1 MSVHEASSAPCR
13 PLTAVAWTSSGS
25 TCPRD
30 FTLISTTHDG
40 ATANFNPTGG
50 SVVSDIQLIS
60 EKDPMPH
67 GYCYIPEYLEPK
79 TSVFKKKRVCVR
91 LVPLG
96 SVEMAVLDI
105 RVTAKSKVVLQHYT
119 CLGDIHGYVLW
130 SKKGPFSSP
139 TPQAKPRSIT
149 LDIRQMS
156 LDEPPPPLPLR
167 PSNGPPAPPV
177 GKLSHR
183 RSNLETRDLSE
194 NLYDSSNINSV
205 SAMDGVPF
213 TLHPKFE
220 AQPKGHVPEDSLKDI
235 RIKSVQEIENEYNY
249 TFLVEESAASRTRHR
264 ASLSA
269 QSSNSTA

>member
-40 ATANFNPTGG
+40 ATANFVRGFG
-50 SVVSDIQLIS
+50 V
-60 EKDPMPH
+60 KA
-67 GYCYIPEYLEPK
+67 GYYLCYST

-220 AQPKGHVPEDSLKDI
+220 AQPKGH
-235 RIKSVQEIENEYNY
+235 
-249 TFLVEESAASRTRHR
+249 
-264 ASLSA
+264 
-269 QSSNSTA
+269 